1 MKHLARM
8 IAFGGL
14 IAAGMLAYAQQPQDN
29 PQPQPQQQPATQPQ
43 TQSPSDVPKQAPS
56 AETVFAALD
65 TDHDGKLSQGEFAK
79 LFRGQNIGRSGRVR
93 TLGQE
98 WRQNSEYGG
107 VQSELSAALV
117 VGTLGQVRRLP

>member
-79 LFRGQNIGRSGRVR
+79 LFREAKISDVQEEFARWDKNGDK
-93 TLGQE
+93 TLSMEEFKASYLQH
-98 WRQNSEYGG
+98 
-107 VQSELSAALV
+107 
-117 VGTLGQVRRLP
+117 

>member
-29 PQPQPQQQPATQPQ
+29 PQPQPQQQPATQQQ
-43 TQSPSDVPKQAPS
+43 TQSPSDAPKQTPS

-65 TDHDGKLSQGEFAK
+65 TDYDGKLSPEEFAK
-79 LFRGQNIGRSGRVR
+79 LFPEAKITDR
-93 TLGQE
+93 QE
-98 WRQNSEYGG
+98 EY
-107 VQSELSAALV
+107 AHWDNK
-117 VGTLGQVRRLP
+117 

>member
-29 PQPQPQQQPATQPQ
+29 PQPQPQQQPATQPLTQ
-43 TQSPSDVPKQAPS
+43 TPSAAPKQAPS

-65 TDHDGKLSQGEFAK
+65 TDHDGKLSQEEFAK
-79 LFRGQNIGRSGRVR
+79 LFREATISDV
-93 TLGQE
+93 QE
-98 WRQNSEYGG
+98 EFARWDKNSDKD
-107 VQSELSAALV
+107 LSMEEFKASYP
-117 VGTLGQVRRLP
+117 QR

>member
-29 PQPQPQQQPATQPQ
+29 PQPQQKQGEPQTQPQ
-43 TQSPSDVPKQAPS
+43 IQAPADAPKQAPS

-65 TDHDGKLSQGEFAK
+65 TDHDGKLSQEEFAK
-79 LFRGQNIGRSGRVR
+79 LFREAKISDV
-93 TLGQE
+93 QE
-98 WRQNSEYGG
+98 EFARWDKNGDNN
-107 VQSELSAALV
+107 LSMEEFKASYPK
-117 VGTLGQVRRLP
+117 R

>member
-65 TDHDGKLSQGEFAK
+65 TDHDGKLSKKNLPSYSARPK
-79 LFRGQNIGRSGRVR
+79 YRTFRKS
-93 TLGQE
+93 
-98 WRQNSEYGG
+98 SH
-107 VQSELSAALV
+107 A
-117 VGTLGQVRRLP
+117 GTRMAIKV